1 MLVFLVNVYMYTC
14 SIFTPQIKGPA
25 VPPSGI
31 VALFTHL
38 ACVNSANI
46 SLGDVTAVP
55 ISRYL
60 RHSSA
65 NISLADVTAV
75 PISR

>member
-1 MLVFLVNVYMYTC
+1 MRIC
-14 SIFTPQIKGPA
+14 SIFTPQNKGPA

-55 ISRYL
+55 ISR
-60 RHSSA
+60 
-65 NISLADVTAV
+65 
-75 PISR
+75 